1 MKDIEEIARHVVD
14 IGFAIHRDLGPGLL
28 ESVYESLLAQALA
41 RRGYAIERQKPIS
54 FVYDGLQLEEA
65 FKADLLIDGKLL
77 VELKAIEK
85 LAPVHT
91 RQTLTYLRLL
101 NLPLGLLINFG
112 AATFK
117 EGVER
122 VLNKRADLT
131 AIEIWQSREPDPGA
145 QRR

>member
-1 MKDIEEIARHVVD
+1 MKSIEELARKAID
-14 IGFAIHRDLGPGLL
+14 IGLAIHRDLGPGLL
-28 ESVYESLLAQALA
+28 ESVYESLLAQSLT
-41 RRGYAIERQKPIS
+41 RQGFNVIRQKAIS
-54 FVYDGLQLEEA
+54 FTYDGLKLDEA
-65 FKADLLIDGKLL
+65 FKADLIVEDELLI
-77 VELKAIEK
+77 ELKAVEK

-122 VLNKRADLT
+122 VINKRADLS
-131 AIEIWQSREPDPGA
+131 AIEIWQREH
-145 QRR
+145 RVR